1 MSPPPPSPF
10 LETLIR
16 FRLPFFIGTAADM
29 DAARTE
35 ILDTL
40 AAYGTRTRAEMLNA
54 AQIIA
59 FGMSTLDTLAEAKTA
74 ELSPSM
80 RLRYRGC
87 ANGLNRSTLQNEK
100 ALDRRLAC
108 EPPSESPPEPTND
121 TPDHQVQATLDQAQA
136 KIDLARNRL
145 ATPRPTSSTTL
156 AQAPNLPERNK
167 QLWASAMMDTLQQM
181 GVPAAPTR
189 SG

>member
-1 MSPPPPSPF
+1 MSPPSPF

-16 FRLPFFIGTAADM
+16 FLLPFFIGTAVDM

-35 ILDTL
+35 ILETL

-80 RLRYRGC
+80 RIRYRGC

-108 EPPSESPPEPTND
+108 ETPSEPLAEPTND
-121 TPDHQVQATLDQAQA
+121 TPDHQVNT
-136 KIDLARNRL
+136 KIDTHRDRRAGTN
-145 ATPRPTSSTTL
+145 PTTL
-156 AQAPNLPERNK
+156 QDRNK
-167 QLWASAMMDTLQQM
+167 QLWATAMMDTINQM
-181 GVPAAPTR
+181 GLPKSPTP
-189 SG
+189 GG